1 MTFYNYDLSAKPMSL
16 HFSPEPGP
24 HERQLRRKYQNPL
37 FAPTGERLT
46 QQTVNAARQEDLAA
60 LQTFLQDFHTLIQ
73 EAVDL
78 KPSTDSEIILALKE
92 RLDQCYTR
100 CCAMPGDHEDIK
112 TAINKLLQ
120 VIMQAVRQGA
130 ANDPVALGK
139 LDDEEAARRMHQALH
154 VHSLIVDLLLPDS
167 PIEESELLP
176 TLLSE
181 PAEAVR
187 ATLPLFEVEQLR
199 LLYETGKHRLE
210 QLQHQGHDL
219 PAAWDNLAIFEEQLL
234 ESTNSR
240 PN

>member
-1 MTFYNYDLSAKPMSL
+1 MSL

-37 FAPTGERLT
+37 FAPAGDQLT
-46 QQTVNAARQEDLAA
+46 QQAVNAARQEDLVA
-60 LQTFLQDFHTLIQ
+60 LQTYLQDFHALLQ
-73 EAVDL
+73 QAVDL
-78 KPSTDSEIILALKE
+78 KPNTDSEIILDLKE
-92 RLDQCYTR
+92 RLDQCYTQ
-100 CCAMPGDHEDIK
+100 CCAMPGEHEDIK

-139 LDDEEAARRMHQALH
+139 LDEEETARRMHQALH
-154 VHSLIVDLLLPDS
+154 VHPLIVDLLLADS

-181 PAEAVR
+181 PTEAVR
-187 ATLPLFEVEQLR
+187 ATLPLFGVEQLR

-210 QLQHQGHDL
+210 QLQQQGHNL
-219 PAAWDNLAIFEEQLL
+219 PAAWDNLAVFEEQLL
-234 ESTNSR
+234 ESTHSR
-240 PN
+240 SN